1 MRNALLFLTA
11 ISLSPL
17 AAECPDTRYLPGN
30 YSTGARINLREIGN
44 FLEKNGIEAR
54 DLKYLENPGAREG
67 ADWLKGVEYTDVESM
82 VVLTREREK
91 ELIAL
96 VCFASEQ
103 KLSQARRKLFAE
115 QKRLEQKSGKKF
127 SFDEKTGE
135 GVLDGGEAS
144 FFMTKRSFVLGD
156 SKVVNQFKANYRK
169 NQANSKGFVARLGE
183 TKAEILVSVDT
194 QALGQTDTRDLPD
207 FAGMREIAAQTRAF
221 EMQLALK
228 GRPQITASMVMTSSA
243 MARRVSA
250 LFNVFKEL
258 AVQFSG
264 NIDEREARKAVKSLL
279 SRMEFRAKGKRAELN
294 LKLSKL
300 ENALLIAWLAKEIS
314 EGKERHATYKV
325 ALEQELIC
333 REILSG
339 QFAEAKAAK
348 LSNINLRTSEGN
360 YLLHCAAAAG
370 NKDLVKTLS
379 RRGAKAELIN
389 GKDESAYEAAFN
401 AGHFSLAESLLP
413 RKSAGEVHTA
423 LVSLAKKA
431 PGLRVTAQADGRRTL
446 RLKSPLEFEEDTIK
460 LAPFEFAWEK
470 SNPLVHPPREGAVY
484 EIVFTLDQFMEGED
498 SKPADGE
505 DADAAAKKDGMN
517 GNLVSA
523 QDPEYKA
530 EPASE
535 SPAETETPE
544 GNEDASPT
552 DGETD
557 AEAEPETVPENE

>member
-1 MRNALLFLTA
+1 MLFRSIT
-11 ISLSPL
+11 LSPL

-54 DLKYLENPGAREG
+54 DLKYLEKPGARDG

-82 VVLTREREK
+82 VVMTREREK

-103 KLSQARRKLFAE
+103 KLILARRKLFAE
-115 QKRLEQKSGKKF
+115 QKKLEQKSGKKF

-144 FFMTKRSFVLGD
+144 FFMTKRSFVFGD
-156 SKVVNQFKANYRK
+156 SKVVNQFKVNYRK

-183 TKAEILVSVDT
+183 SKAEIMVSVDT
-194 QALGQTDTRDLPD
+194 KALGETNTRDLPD

-228 GRPQITASMVMTSSA
+228 GRPQITASMVMTSPA

-264 NIDEREARKAVKSLL
+264 NIDEREARKAVTSLL

-325 ALEQELIC
+325 ALEQEQTC
-333 REILSG
+333 SDILSG
-339 QFAEAKAAK
+339 KFADSKAAK
-348 LSNINLRTSEGN
+348 LANLNLRTSEGN

-370 NKDLVKTLS
+370 NKALVKTLT
-379 RRGAKAELIN
+379 RRGAKTELIN

-401 AGHFSLAESLLP
+401 AGHFDLAESLLP
-413 RKSAGEVHTA
+413 RKNAGSVHTA

-431 PGLRVTAQADGRRTL
+431 PGLRLTAQADGRRTL
-446 RLKSPLEFEEDTIK
+446 RLKSPLEFSEDTIK

-470 SNPLVHPPREGAVY
+470 SNPLVHPPRVGAVY
-484 EIVFTLDQFMEGED
+484 DIVFTLDQFMESE
-498 SKPADGE
+498 
-505 DADAAAKKDGMN
+505 AAEAEETETTANKGGLN

-523 QDPEYKA
+523 QDPEYKP

-544 GNEDASPT
+544 SSEEASPADT
-552 DGETD
+552 GTGT
-557 AEAEPETVPENE
+557 EAEPETGPENE